1 MTQVQTARASSTSE
15 WTVEYTPQDICTI
28 EDDDGGGSLSTWTIQ
43 HPLLP
48 PNVKRR
54 FQLLLPRAICNNTT
68 NAAYPILLAF
78 HGYGGGPQ
86 AEMYKWKD
94 VAMRRNWI
102 LVSPEGTT
110 GGGDTRRGWNATDC
124 CGYPAESFAALDDI
138 DFVNGIIQTLQMHI
152 PDYVLSDGGIIAAA
166 TGFSNGGFFSSL
178 LALAKHRRPSW
189 LKAIVPTGGYQY
201 DLDLYRDVSPLPIM
215 MHHGGRDVVVCPE
228 GCCTTN
234 HHATSN
240 CPFKIGDLREIC
252 LSVDKAFLL
261 WAKEINHCESV
272 VESDTEDVKC
282 RKGTHCQGNVS
293 TEFCLW
299 TKDGHSWGRTMPGVE
314 MAGEF
319 LEGVFKNWRT
329 EEAVTVTSSVG
340 SGNHFPFL
348 GGMLM
353 LFILSLLGY
362 VAFQALVGAVK
373 LNRKSSDDL
382 KDDDDEMVELISTE
396 EQSI

>member
-1 MTQVQTARASSTSE
+1 MTRVQSVTASTSQ
-15 WTVEYTPQDICTI
+15 WTAESIPQDICTVD
-28 EDDDGGGSLSTWTIQ
+28 DDDGGTVSTWTIQ

-54 FQLLLPRAICNNTT
+54 FQMFLPRAICNSTT
-68 NAAYPILLAF
+68 KAVNPILLAF

-86 AEMYKWKD
+86 AEIHKWKQ
-94 VAMRRNWI
+94 VAMHRKWI

-110 GGGDTRRGWNATDC
+110 GGGDTHRGWNATDC

-138 DFVNGIIQTLQMHI
+138 DFANGIMQTLQMHI
-152 PDYVLSDGGIIAAA
+152 PYYVHGVIIAAA

-201 DLDLYRDVSPLPIM
+201 DLALYQGVAPLPIM
-215 MHHGGRDVVVCPE
+215 MHHGGKDVVVRPE
-228 GCCTTN
+228 GCCTN
-234 HHATSN
+234 HHGASN

-252 LSVDKAFLL
+252 VSVEEVFLL
-261 WAKEINHCESV
+261 WAKDINQCESV
-272 VESDTEDVKC
+272 AESDSEDVKC
-282 RKGTHCQGNVS
+282 RKGTYCRGNIS

-319 LEGVFKNWRT
+319 LEGVFNNWRT
-329 EEAVTVTSSVG
+329 NSSTPEEKLTVN
-340 SGNHFPFL
+340 SGVVSGDQFPFF

-353 LFILSLLGY
+353 LFMLLLMGY
-362 VAFQALVGAVK
+362 VALQTLVGTRK
-373 LNRKSSDDL
+373 LRKNSNDL
-382 KDDDDEMVELISTE
+382 KDEDDEIVELISTE
-396 EQSI
+396 KQSI